1 MVKMYIS
8 VGFDLKF
15 CNFQNNAATVLE
27 SLLCEIRF
35 LDRESLEPDKKFL
48 CIFLEDKTNKPFEND
63 WSSIWTNFPL
73 ILSIGLHQPQIS
85 IPENEWNFDTMGKI
99 LSSSSNI
106 SI

>member
-1 MVKMYIS
+1 MSIP

-35 LDRESLEPDKKFL
+35 LDRESLELDKKFL
-48 CIFLEDKTNKPFEND
+48 FIFLEDKSNNPFENE
-63 WSSIWTNFPL
+63 WSSIWTNNPL

-85 IPENEWNFDTMGKI
+85 IPENERNLDTMGKI
-99 LSSSSNI
+99 VSSSSNI